1 MIKLINVLTGDTRT
15 ATTPIGLENLKAS
28 WRFSTDFP
36 VAVDRGIS
44 SENLK
49 FYRLDRDWLL
59 AVFNEYGTNAVVD
72 LEFSDDLLSF
82 SVAIDFTT
90 ATWDDVFFEV
100 GYKFSRLADKI
111 KELDEVGKVE
121 VGTYERA
128 EYQLHTTMQSVAEQ
142 TETKSFD
149 GKDFGIE
156 KTTVVGQ
163 KHLTS
168 VLGPINAVGLPNI
181 PGVELGSRLGYML
194 QNDGDRPT
202 LVAPVTVGSTLCDV
216 YYSEDFCSI
225 LSWIPADAADAYS
238 TAHIEGR
245 WNLNWA
251 LDNNASSVTST
262 LYFLTLARYYKRGGN
277 PSNVWRVL
285 SQYVR
290 TANSNTIDLNLSFDM
305 PFPSSLSTTYGGVEY
320 EKVTVYLLCIPYI
333 TADLAAGLAT
343 DKWVGLSDLLVSG
356 VKITSS
362 LTTINRNVFTLPVNG
377 YFAKLGLFDN
387 RAAALLEPAML
398 TSQEFMQAGAELKVK
413 PTDVMHDIS
422 LLYGVKFVENGGK
435 YTVMRLD
442 EHTDEVAN
450 IQQFTDVHYT
460 ALPCVTG
467 MKMAERTGSDEA
479 VKYPEQIFT
488 GTAAVE
494 DERIP
499 ASLLQLS
506 TSLTT
511 DGGQILQELFAGTG
525 AKAYLFHANDVPSRQ
540 LTPPE
545 LGRQINEYYMFR
557 EAVSRLLPFVG
568 SWLRP
573 LLPLEVSDCDP
584 YYNPTTGT
592 GATDTIQPPSP
603 VYGPAV
609 LSAKIPVTFATVR
622 ALLGGCKRMRLGGV
636 TVTLKDIEINTEP
649 SVAEISGFVEL

>member
-1 MIKLINVLTGDTRT
+1 MIKLINQLTGDTRT
-15 ATTPIGLENLKAS
+15 ASTPIGIESLKAS

-44 SENLK
+44 SENIK

-59 AVFNEYGTNAVVD
+59 AVWEVYGTSAVVD
-72 LEFSDDLLSF
+72 LEFSDGLLSF
-82 SVAIDFTT
+82 SVALDFST

-121 VGTYERA
+121 VGTYERE
-128 EYQLHTTMQSVAEQ
+128 EYQLHTTVQSVAEQ

-149 GKDFGIE
+149 SNQFGIE
-156 KTTVVGQ
+156 KTTVAGQ

-168 VLGPINAVGLPNI
+168 VLGAINAVGLPNI
-181 PGVELGSRLGYML
+181 PGVELGLKLGYML
-194 QNDGDRPT
+194 QSDGDRPT
-202 LVAPVTVGSTLCDV
+202 LVAPSTVGSTLCDV
-216 YYSEDFCSI
+216 AYSEDFCS
-225 LSWIPADAADAYS
+225 LFSWRPADSADAYAL
-238 TAHIEGR
+238 AHIEGR
-245 WNLNWA
+245 WNLNWV

-262 LYFLTLARYYKRGGN
+262 LYFLTLAQYSRRGGS
-277 PSNVWRVL
+277 PATVWRVL
-285 SQYVR
+285 TQYVR
-290 TANSNTIDLNLSFDM
+290 TASSNTIDLNISFDM
-305 PFPSSLSTTYGGVEY
+305 SFATSISTTYGGVEY
-320 EKVTVYLLCIPYI
+320 NSVMVHFICIPYI
-333 TADLAAGLAT
+333 TADLAIGFVS
-343 DKWVGLSDLLVSG
+343 DRFVGASDLLVSG
-356 VKITSS
+356 LKITHS
-362 LTTINRNVFTLPVNG
+362 LTTINRNVFTLPVNC
-377 YFAKLGLFDN
+377 YFEKLGLFDN
-387 RAAALLEPAML
+387 RATALLEPAML

-413 PTDVMHDIS
+413 PTDVMHDVS
-422 LLYGVKFVENGGK
+422 LLYGVKFVEHGGR

-450 IQQFTDVHYT
+450 IQQFTEVHHT
-460 ALPCVTG
+460 AMPCITG
-467 MKMAERTGSDEA
+467 LEMPERTGGDDTI
-479 VKYPEQIFT
+479 KYPEQIFT
-488 GTAAVE
+488 GTAAIADE
-494 DERIP
+494 DIP
-499 ASLLQLS
+499 ANILQLS

-511 DGGQILQELFAGTG
+511 DGGQILQELFAGSGTNS
-525 AKAYLFHANDVPSRQ
+525 YLFHAHDVPTRQ

-557 EAVSRLLPFVG
+557 EVVARLLPFVG

-573 LLPLEVSDCDP
+573 LLPLDVSDCDP
-584 YYNPTTGT
+584 CYNPTTGT

-603 VYGPAV
+603 VYGSAV
-609 LSAKIPVTFATVR
+609 LSAKIPVTFSTVR